1 MTTFNDREKGF
12 EAKFSHDQDLQFRVR
27 MRRNKLAGQWAA
39 ELLGLE
45 GEGAES
51 YAKAC
56 CEADFE
62 VPGDQDVIDKLR
74 GDLAAK
80 GIDRSDH
87 LLQAELDRLM
97 IVAKEQIAAEED

>member
-1 MTTFNDREKGF
+1 MTTFKDREKGF
-12 EAKFSHDQDLQFRVR
+12 EAKFTHDQDLQFRVR
-27 MRRNKLAGQWAA
+27 MRRNKLAGLWAA

-45 GEGAES
+45 GEAAQF

-62 VPGDQDVIDKLR
+62 VPGDQDVIDKIR
-74 GDLAAK
+74 GDLTAK

-97 IVAKEQIAAEED
+97 IVAKEEIATEEG